1 MADGEQKDPH
11 SIGDVVDGLDELAG
25 NEEDVRIG
33 DVLDKFGSRSFA
45 PVMLVLAL
53 IEISPVGAIPGVP
66 SFLALCVAL
75 VALQLLIGRD
85 HIWVPGWIEN
95 RSVSG
100 DKMDGATD
108 KIEGIA
114 NKLDKLSTDRMTWLT
129 QGPAVQVAAG
139 IILLL
144 CLAVP
149 PLEVLPWASAAPMF
163 AVAVIS
169 VALMVRDGLAML
181 IAYIV
186 AALAT
191 TGVGF
196 WFFGSGGGSGGSGGG
211 SGGGFLPF

>member
-1 MADGEQKDPH
+1 MAEQEQKDPH
-11 SIGDVVDGLDELAG
+11 SIGDVVDGLEELAQ
-25 NEEDVRIG
+25 NEDEVRIG
-33 DVLDKFGSRSFA
+33 DVLDKFGDRSFA
-45 PVMLVLAL
+45 PIMLVLAL

-66 SFLALCVAL
+66 SFLAVCVGLFA
-75 VALQLLIGRD
+75 VQLLFGAD
-85 HIWVPGWIEN
+85 HIWAPGWITN

-100 DKMDGATD
+100 DKMDKATD
-108 KIEGIA
+108 KISGIA
-114 NKLDKLSTDRMTWLT
+114 DKLDSLSSDRMQWLT
-129 QGPAVQVAAG
+129 KGPAVQVAAG

-144 CLAVP
+144 CFAVP

-163 AVAVIS
+163 AVAVIC

-191 TGVGF
+191 TGVGY
-196 WFFGSGGGSGGSGGG
+196 WFFSSGGSSGAGGG

>member
-1 MADGEQKDPH
+1 MAKTDQKDAN

-25 NEEDVRIG
+25 EEDKVRIG

-66 SFLALCVAL
+66 TFLALCVAL
-75 VALQLLIGRD
+75 VAVQLLFGRD

-95 RSVSG
+95 RSVSS

-108 KIEGIA
+108 KLDGIA
-114 NKLDKLSTDRMTWLT
+114 NKLDKLSIDRMTWLT
-129 QGPAVQVAAG
+129 KGPAVQVAAG

-144 CLAVP
+144 CFAVP

-163 AVAVIS
+163 AIAIIS

-181 IAYIV
+181 IAYII

-196 WFFGSGGGSGGSGGG
+196 WFFSSGGSG